1 MKYWNRHTS
10 IYCVSVNIIR
20 IMSHMDAL
28 RMVSGPCSSLKSSG
42 LVPTLLPYNKALASK
57 VSMRPIERH
66 WRKIEVE
73 NRVIVC
79 SSSYDGGSRNDRVVA
94 VRRGRQ
100 PVPGSYDA
108 PPARGGGGPPGGL
121 PPDDDEN
128 GESGDGNLKS
138 NLTRAF
144 VAGSFILGMG
154 AGIWFDS
161 EVTFAPQNVASTVLV
176 DTKTPN
182 SEVCMAN
189 GYSSMVFD
197 QRIFV
202 SFNPFN
208 VYVSQPEVKPG
219 CVLRRANVN
228 VLESRGLVDQQE
240 VQNCKRNMN
249 TFAFVGDLTGNP
261 QVSCVYHSEEAENQ
275 FLRNPEKSIVT
286 GEVKETAGEFSSR
299 SGQ

>member
-1 MKYWNRHTS
+1 
-10 IYCVSVNIIR
+10 
-20 IMSHMDAL
+20 
-28 RMVSGPCSSLKSSG
+28 MVSGSCMSLKPSILLLS
-42 LVPTLLPYNKALASK
+42 LVPHKKALANR
-57 VSMRPIERH
+57 VRMQPIERR
-66 WRKIEVE
+66 WRKAELE
-73 NRVIVC
+73 NRMVVC
-79 SSSYDGGSRNDRVVA
+79 SSSYDGGSGNDRVVA

-108 PPARGGGGPPGGL
+108 SPAKGGGGPPGGNL
-121 PPDDDEN
+121 PPDDNEN
-128 GESGDGNLKS
+128 GGSGDGNIKS